1 MTDAQNRFAVSLDDL
16 KREIQQLQVKQNEFQ
31 ADLSEVKTSV
41 RKIATDLSGVKTSV
55 GKLETDLSEVKHNVK
70 ALIHDTAINKNR
82 TDCLVEVPFPQTHE
96 MPWGMQVETGRNRS
110 RELSELTSEKV
121 IRQLDNVEAK
131 AYFTRYYPGE
141 TVPRDQGEIHDA
153 ILRAVGGPT
162 L

>member
-1 MTDAQNRFAVSLDDL
+1 LDDL

-70 ALIHDTAINKNR
+70 ALIHDTAIN
-82 TDCLVEVPFPQTHE
+82 
-96 MPWGMQVETGRNRS
+96 RS

-153 ILRAVGGPT
+153 ILRAVGGST